1 LFDLFS
7 VTMTYEITKW
17 PLSRLVEL
25 TTSEAINLR
34 PPYQRNDIWTT
45 PAKRRLIQTI
55 HDGFPLPAF
64 FLHET
69 VPNEKYDMVDG
80 QQRTRAIMGY
90 LDRSFKDESGKL
102 YDNSTDASMLNYEI
116 PVIIIRNVEDD
127 GGASIRDFYYRVN
140 KFGTKLSRPE
150 IQKAQYANTP
160 LQALVEEI
168 ADTEQWEALELFTD
182 AAQNRMSD
190 LDFIAEL
197 LTLLRYGITDKK
209 IQVDRFYED
218 ATFTEESAD
227 SLKADFN
234 TVIDRIRALNEA
246 IPISGTRYKQRNDFY
261 TLFHWIHSNPDI
273 SLDHLHLMYR
283 ILVRVGVDISPS
295 NEECFPLQDYA
306 INCVSQSN
314 SKSAREGRHAFFQ
327 DLLQNTSEAPM
338 GVDSDHDE
346 NQTLADVMRYYQQ
359 TNDRLIRLGAYRVLD
374 PDQLPQAKA

>member
-1 LFDLFS
+1 
-7 VTMTYEITKW
+7 MAYEITKW
-17 PLSRLVEL
+17 PLSRLVKL

-55 HDGFPLPAF
+55 QDGFPLPAF

-102 YDNSTDASMLNYEI
+102 YDESTDAGILNYEI
-116 PVIIIRNVEDD
+116 PVIIIRNVPND

-140 KFGTKLSRPE
+140 KFGTKLNRPE

-160 LQALVEEI
+160 LQALVEGI
-168 ADTEQWEALELFTD
+168 ADSGRWEELGLFTD
-182 AAQNRMSD
+182 AAQNRMAD

-197 LTLLRYGITDKK
+197 LTLLRHGITDKK
-209 IQVDRFYED
+209 IHVDRFYGD
-218 ATFTEESAD
+218 TTFTEGDAA
-227 SLKADFN
+227 SLAADFDA
-234 TVIDRIRALNEA
+234 VISRIKALNDA
-246 IPISGTRYKQRNDFY
+246 IPLSETRYRQRNDFY
-261 TLFHWIHSNPDI
+261 TLFHWVHSNSDIGPDD
-273 SLDHLHLMYR
+273 LLTMYR

-295 NEECFPLQDYA
+295 NDECFPLQDYA

-314 SKSAREGRHAFFQ
+314 SKSAREGRHAFFR
-327 DLLQNTSEAPM
+327 DLLQNTIAAPM
-338 GVDSDHDE
+338 GVDSEHDE
-346 NQTLADVMRYYQQ
+346 NPTLADVMRYYQQ
-359 TNDRLIRLGAYRVLD
+359 TNDRLIRVGGYRVLN